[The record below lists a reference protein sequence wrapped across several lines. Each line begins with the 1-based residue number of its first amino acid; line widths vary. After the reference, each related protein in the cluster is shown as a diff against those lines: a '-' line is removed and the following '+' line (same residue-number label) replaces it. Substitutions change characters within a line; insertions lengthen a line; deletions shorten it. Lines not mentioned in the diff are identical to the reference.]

1 MLHGPPPGTPSLC
14 RCPSRKMGQGVHMQE
29 CNLAGP
35 QGRGL
40 RRVGSI
46 WLVGQMSH
54 FSLCQGLASHA
65 LERGAHS
72 TPRTFAEVLRTGI
85 SMQQQCQDNPV
96 LCGCHDSSSWV
107 LSQSSSTHRLK
118 NSLTFLRIDQRQGWE
133 FPLFVCRSNSD
144 LWRRLTICVWVA
156 KPLLAAAAAA

>member
-14 RCPSRKMGQGVHMQE
+14 RCPSRRMGQGVHMQE

-46 WLVGQMSH
+46 RLVGQMSH

-72 TPRTFAEVLRTGI
+72 TPRTFAGVLRTGI
-85 SMQQQCQDNPV
+85 SLQQQNT
-96 LCGCHDSSSWV
+96 
-107 LSQSSSTHRLK
+107 LSYVGVT
-118 NSLTFLRIDQRQGWE
+118 T
-133 FPLFVCRSNSD
+133 P
-144 LWRRLTICVWVA
+144 
-156 KPLLAAAAAA
+156 AAGFRPDPAPPIV